1 MARSAGE
8 MPFLD
13 HLEELRSRII
23 RSLGALVVGFGAG
36 FWLVQRFKLVNFLQG
51 PIAPYLPD
59 GRLTV
64 LSPTDPVMITFKLAF
79 VTGLVLASPIIIWQ
93 IWAFLSPA
101 LYEKERKALVPSL
114 FAGLVLFL
122 LGATF
127 AWIFVVPKAIA
138 VLLTFQSG
146 AFNLM
151 FTYDAWF
158 SFVLQILLA
167 MGISAE
173 LPLLLIILT
182 ALGLTTPSALN
193 KFRRVAIVLSCIAGA
208 VLSPGTD
215 IVSMLMMTVP
225 LILLY
230 EVGIA
235 GSILVHRR
243 RLKRAAATVAL
254 VLVALGGLA
263 PRAGAQIPGQ
273 RPLPGQRPGVP
284 SDTTRRAGR
293 IDTASARRLGLP
305 TAPTRNFPGPDTVM
319 AALMDLSGYFKTRY
333 LADSANLNNN
343 DRAVRLGGR
352 AMTERDGR
360 ILEAAHIE
368 YREAGCDLVAQ
379 GDPRMFE
386 GSQVLVGNQVRYDT
400 CQQRGI
406 VDAALTT
413 FEQGM
418 GNWYI
423 RGNIG
428 VDSSAVRVFAARSEI
443 TSCSLPVPDYHFSA
457 KEVKWVSRS
466 LLVARPAVLYVRDV
480 PVAWIPFIFQET
492 KPGRRS
498 GILVPQFGFNDIVRP
513 DPGYSRQVTN
523 AGYYWAPNDY
533 FDLAARF
540 DWYANR
546 YTRWTLSAQYN
557 ILDRFFRGALDYG
570 RQNESTGDLAQF
582 IRWTHQQSFG
592 LTTTLSLNLDYATNS
607 RVIANNAVDPLLNTQ
622 QISSALNFTKRYT
635 WGSVTLG
642 GNRRQTMGT
651 DQVSM
656 LLPSLAVN
664 PKPFDVSS
672 NITWSPTLTFT
683 NQLDSDAKTYLM
695 FPGTGGTIDSVE
707 QTPSRRLS
715 TLSLGTPLRI
725 GNFTWQNSVVVADR
739 FDRKVAGITT
749 KIPNPDT
756 PDPTDSLVVDQTL
769 ASTFSTTMQWDT
781 GINLPLLFRSTW
793 KLTPSIGVTNRTSGP
808 FAIRNERTDGSFVV
822 QGKRM
827 TFGLAV
833 APTIFGRFGGIGPI
847 SAIRHTFSPLISWN
861 YAPEATVPEEYARAI
876 LTTNSA
882 PLTLKSRATQQL
894 TFQMSNN
901 FEAKERPAPGDT
913 LPGVEPRKFRL
924 LGISTSGIT
933 YDFEQAK
940 VPGKQGWA
948 TQSLSNSLLSDLVP
962 GFNLQFTHDLWDR
975 EVSSD
980 SAKFAPFLQSVSAS
994 FGLSANTFRAIGSL
1008 FGLGK
1013 PPARTGQS
1021 PGTQP
1026 AGIPTSIVGGGGV
1039 QQRTL
1044 YATNQLSGARRPF
1057 TANVNLTISRIRPNE
1072 QRGIE
1077 ASSNSTLGFSTSFSP
1092 TRFWG
1097 VTWQTMYNITTKAFD
1112 GQVVRLE
1119 RDLHDWRA
1127 GFNFVKNPNG
1137 NFALYFSIHLV
1148 DLPDLKLD
1156 YNQTSLR

>member
-13 HLEELRSRII
+13 HLEELRSRIL
-23 RSLGALVVGFGAG
+23 RSLGALVVAFGVG

-51 PIAPYLPD
+51 PIARYLPD
-59 GRLTV
+59 GKLTV

-79 VTGLVLASPIIIWQ
+79 VAGLVLASPIIIWQ
-93 IWAFLSPA
+93 VWGFLSPA
-101 LYEKERKALVPSL
+101 LYDRERKALVPSL
-114 FAGLVLFL
+114 FVGLGLFL
-122 LGATF
+122 LGCAF
-127 AWIFVVPKAIA
+127 AWIFVVPKAID

-182 ALGLTTPSALN
+182 ALGVTSPGALHR
-193 KFRRVAIVLSCIAGA
+193 FRRVAVVLSCIAGA

-235 GSILVHRR
+235 GSIVVHRR
-243 RLKRAAATVAL
+243 RLKRAAATAAL
-254 VLVALGGLA
+254 ILLGFALTA
-263 PRAGAQIPGQ
+263 PRAEAQIPGQ
-273 RPLPGQRPGVP
+273 RRDSLA
-284 SDTTRRAGR
+284 DTLRRRAGR

-305 TAPTRNFPGPDTVM
+305 SAPSRTFPGPDTVM
-319 AALMDLSGYFKTRY
+319 TALMALDGYYKTRY
-333 LADSANLNNN
+333 LSDSANLNNN

-352 AMTERDGR
+352 AMTERDNR

-386 GSQVLVGNQVRYDT
+386 DQQVLVGDKVRYDT
-400 CQQRGI
+400 CTQRGV
-406 VDAALTT
+406 VDEALTT
-413 FEQGM
+413 FDQGM
-418 GNWYI
+418 GNWFI
-423 RGNIG
+423 RGNLA

-443 TSCSLPVPDYHFSA
+443 TSCDLPVPDYHFAA

-513 DPGYSRQVTN
+513 DPGYNRQVTN

-533 FDLAARF
+533 FDAAVRF
-540 DWYANR
+540 DWYSDR
-546 YTRWTLSAQYN
+546 YTRWTISSQYN
-557 ILDRFFRGALDYG
+557 ILNRFFRGGLDYG
-570 RQNESTGDLAQF
+570 HQTETSGATSQS
-582 IRWTHQQSFG
+582 IRWSHQQSFG
-592 LTTTLSLNLDYATNS
+592 ITTTLSVNLDYATNS
-607 RVIANNAVDPLLNTQ
+607 RVVGNNAVDPLLNTQ
-622 QISSALNFTKRYT
+622 QMNSAANFTKRYS
-635 WGSVTLG
+635 WGQITAG
-642 GNRRQTMGT
+642 GRRSQTIGT
-651 DQVSM
+651 DEVHM
-656 LLPSLAVN
+656 TLPTLAIN
-664 PKPFDVSS
+664 PKPLDLST

-683 NQLDSDAKTYLM
+683 NQLDSDKKSYLT
-695 FPGTGGTIDSVE
+695 FPVAGSTAIDSVE

-715 TLSLGTPLRI
+715 TLTMGTPLRL
-725 GNFTWQNSVVVADR
+725 GSFTWQNNVVITDGYNS
-739 FDRKVAGITT
+739 KVSGIST
-749 KIPNPDT
+749 KIPNDVT
-756 PDPTDSLVVDQTL
+756 PDPTDSIVVDQQL
-769 ASTFSTTMQWDT
+769 ASTFSSTINWDT
-781 GINLPLLFRSTW
+781 GINLPLIARSTW
-793 KLTPSIGVTNRTSGP
+793 KLTPSIGVTNRTSGS
-808 FAIRNERTDGSFVV
+808 FAVRNERTDGRFVV
-822 QGKRM
+822 QGKRVN
-827 TFGLAV
+827 FGVSA
-833 APTIFGRFGGIGPI
+833 APTFFGRFGGIGPI
-847 SAIRHTFSPLISWN
+847 SAIRHTFSPLLNWS
-861 YAPEATVPEEYARAI
+861 YAPEASIPEEYARAVAA
-876 LTTNSA
+876 TPTAN
-882 PLTLKSRATQQL
+882 LTLKSRATQTL
-894 TFQMSNN
+894 SFTMSNN
-901 FEAKERPAPGDT
+901 FEAKEKLAPGDT
-913 LPGVEPRKFRL
+913 LQGVEPRKFRL
-924 LGISTSGIT
+924 LNITTSGIT

-948 TQSLSNSLLSDLVP
+948 TQTLSNSFLSDLVP
-962 GFNLQFTHDLWDR
+962 GFNLQITHDLWDR

-980 SAKFAPFLQSVSAS
+980 SAKLDPFLQAVSAS

-1013 PPARTGQS
+1013 PPDRTAAQPGQ
-1021 PGTQP
+1021 PQGML
-1026 AGIPTSIVGGGGV
+1026 PTSVVGQGGV
-1039 QQRTL
+1039 AQRTL
-1044 YATNQLSGARRPF
+1044 YATNSLAGARRPF
-1057 TANVNLTISRIRPNE
+1057 TANVNLTISRTRANAAQNIP
-1072 QRGIE
+1072 Q
-1077 ASSNSTLGFSTSFSP
+1077 SSNSTLGFSTSFSP

-1097 VTWQTMYNITTKAFD
+1097 VTWQTMYNISTKTFD
-1112 GQVVRLE
+1112 GQIMRLE

-1156 YNQTSLR
+1156 YNQTSIR

>member
-13 HLEELRSRII
+13 HLEELRSRIL
-23 RSLGALVVGFGAG
+23 RSLGALVVTFGAG
-36 FWLVQRFKLVNFLQG
+36 FWLVQHFKLVNFLQG

-79 VTGLVLASPIIIWQ
+79 VVGLVLASPIIIWQ
-93 IWAFLSPA
+93 TWAFLSPA
-101 LYEKERKALVPSL
+101 LYERERKALVPSL
-114 FAGLVLFL
+114 FAGLLLFL
-122 LGATF
+122 LGCTF
-127 AWIFVVPKAIA
+127 AWIFVVPKAIS
-138 VLLTFQSG
+138 VLLAFQPG

-158 SFVLQILLA
+158 GFVLQILLA

-182 ALGLTTPSALN
+182 ALGLTSPSALN
-193 KFRRVAIVLSCIAGA
+193 RFRRVAIVLSCIAGA
-208 VLSPGTD
+208 FLSPGAD

-235 GSILVHRR
+235 GSVLVHRR
-243 RLKRAAATVAL
+243 RLRRAAATAAL
-254 VLVALGGLA
+254 VLAGLGVFAA
-263 PRAGAQIPGQ
+263 PAQGQIPGQ
-273 RPLPGQRPGVP
+273 RRDSLA
-284 SDTTRRAGR
+284 DTTRRPGR

-305 TAPTRNFPGPDTVM
+305 SAPSRGFPGPDTVM

-333 LADSANLNNN
+333 LADTANLNNA
-343 DRAVRLGGR
+343 DRAVRLSGR
-352 AMTERDGR
+352 AMTERDNR

-368 YREAGCDLVAQ
+368 YRETGCDLVAR

-386 GSQVLVGNQVRYDT
+386 GPQVLVGNQVRYDT
-400 CQQRGI
+400 CVQRGV
-406 VDAALTT
+406 VDDALTT
-413 FEQGM
+413 FDQGM
-418 GNWYI
+418 GNWFI
-423 RGNIG
+423 RGNLG
-428 VDSSAVRVFAARSEI
+428 VDSSAVRVFAAHSQI
-443 TSCSLPVPDYHFSA
+443 TSCDLPVPDYHFAA

-492 KPGRRS
+492 RPGRRS

-513 DPGYSRQVTN
+513 DPGYNRQVTN
-523 AGYYWAPNDY
+523 AGYYWAPSDY
-533 FDLAARF
+533 FDVALRF
-540 DWYANR
+540 DWYSDRWTA
-546 YTRWTLSAQYN
+546 WTLSGQYN
-557 ILDRFFRGALDYG
+557 ILDRFFRGALDYT
-570 RQNESTGDLAQF
+570 RMDESSGAVSQSV
-582 IRWTHQQSFG
+582 RWSHQQTFG
-592 LTTTLSLNLDYATNS
+592 LTTTLSVNLDLATNS
-607 RVIANNAVDPLLNTQ
+607 RVISNNAIDPLVNTQ
-622 QISSALNFTKRYT
+622 QLGSAVNFTKRYN
-635 WGSVTLG
+635 WGSITAG
-642 GNRRQTMGT
+642 MRRSQSLGT
-651 DQVSM
+651 DQLSM
-656 LLPSLAVN
+656 SLPTLSVN
-664 PKPFDVSS
+664 PKPVDLSS
-672 NITWSPTLTFT
+672 SITWSPTLQVT
-683 NQLDSDAKTYLM
+683 NQLDRDPKSYLTL
-695 FPGTGGTIDSVE
+695 PGPGGTIDSVE

-715 TLSLGTPLRI
+715 SLTMGTPLRI
-725 GNFTWQNSVVVADR
+725 GNFTWQNNVAIADR

-769 ASTFSTTMQWDT
+769 ASTFSTTLQWDT
-781 GINLPLLFRSTW
+781 GINLPLLFRSSW
-793 KLTPSIGVTNRTSGP
+793 KLTPSIGVTNRTSGA
-808 FAIRNERTDGSFVV
+808 FAIRNERTDGAFVV
-822 QGKRM
+822 QGKRL
-827 TFGLAV
+827 TFGLAA
-833 APTIFGRFGGIGPI
+833 APTVFGRFGGIGPI

-861 YAPEATVPEEYARAI
+861 YAPEARIPEEYARAVAI
-876 LTTNSA
+876 TTTTPLELT
-882 PLTLKSRATQQL
+882 SRATQQL

-913 LPGVEPRKFRL
+913 MPGVEPRKFRL
-924 LGISTSGIT
+924 LNITTSGIT

-962 GFNLQFTHDLWDR
+962 GFNLQITHDLWDR

-980 SAKFAPFLQSVSAS
+980 SAQFSPFLQSVSAS

-1013 PPARTGQS
+1013 PPQRTGPTPGAP
-1021 PGTQP
+1021 PGTLP
-1026 AGIPTSIVGGGGV
+1026 SSVVGSGGV

-1057 TANVNLTISRIRPNE
+1057 SANVNLTISRTRENE
-1072 QRGIE
+1072 QRGI
-1077 ASSNSTLGFSTSFSP
+1077 ASSSNSTLGFSTSFSP

-1097 VTWQTMYNITTKAFD
+1097 VSWQTMYNITNKEFD
-1112 GQVVRLE
+1112 AQVIRLE

-1127 GFNFVKNPNG
+1127 GFNVVKNPNG

-1156 YNQTSLR
+1156 YNQTSIR

>member
-13 HLEELRSRII
+13 HLEELRSRIL
-23 RSLGALVVGFGAG
+23 RSLGALVVTFGVG
-36 FWLVQRFKLVNFLQG
+36 FWLVQHFKLVNFLQG
-51 PIAPYLPD
+51 PISPYLPD
-59 GRLTV
+59 GKLTV

-79 VTGLVLASPIIIWQ
+79 VTGLVLASPVIIWQ
-93 IWAFLSPA
+93 VWAFLSPA
-101 LYEKERKALVPSL
+101 LYDRERKALVPSL
-114 FAGLVLFL
+114 FAGLALFL
-122 LGATF
+122 LGCSF
-127 AWIFVVPKAIA
+127 AWIFVVPKAID

-182 ALGLTTPSALN
+182 ALGLTSPGALN
-193 KFRRVAIVLSCIAGA
+193 RFRRVAVVLSCIAGA
-208 VLSPGTD
+208 ILSPGTD

-235 GSILVHRR
+235 GSVVVHRR
-243 RLKRAAATVAL
+243 RLKRAAATAAL
-254 VLVALGGLA
+254 ILAGFALYT
-263 PRAGAQIPGQ
+263 PRAEAQIPGQ
-273 RPLPGQRPGVP
+273 RRDSLA
-284 SDTTRRAGR
+284 DTLQRRAGR

-305 TAPTRNFPGPDTVM
+305 SAPSRTFPGPDTVM
-319 AALMDLSGYFKTRY
+319 AALMQLDGYFKTRY
-333 LADSANLNNN
+333 LSDSANLNNA

-352 AMTERDGR
+352 AMTERDNR
-360 ILEAAHIE
+360 ILEAQHIE

-386 GSQVLVGNQVRYDT
+386 GPQVLVGNQVRYDT
-400 CQQRGI
+400 CNQRGV
-406 VDAALTT
+406 VDEALTT
-413 FEQGM
+413 FDQGM
-418 GNWYI
+418 GNWFI
-423 RGNIG
+423 RGNLG

-443 TSCSLPVPDYHFSA
+443 TSCDLPVPDYHFAA

-513 DPGYSRQVTN
+513 DPGYNRQVTN

-533 FDLAARF
+533 FDASVRF
-540 DWYANR
+540 DWYSER
-546 YTRWTLSAQYN
+546 YTKWTISTQYN
-557 ILDRFFRGALDYG
+557 ILDRFFRGAVDYG
-570 RQNESTGDLAQF
+570 RQTESSGATSQS
-582 IRWTHQQSFG
+582 IRWSHNQSFG
-592 LTTTLSLNLDYATNS
+592 LTTTLSVNLDYATNS
-607 RVIANNAVDPLLNTQ
+607 RVVGNNAVDPLLNTQ
-622 QISSALNFTKRYT
+622 QMNSAANFTKRYN
-635 WGSVTLG
+635 WGSITLG
-642 GNRRQTMGT
+642 GRRSQTIGT

-656 LLPSLAVN
+656 TLPTLAVN
-664 PKPFDVSS
+664 PKPLDIGTSF
-672 NITWSPTLTFT
+672 TWSPTLTFT
-683 NQLDSDAKTYLM
+683 NQLDSDAKSYLT
-695 FPGTGGTIDSVE
+695 FPIAGGGIDSVE

-715 TLSLGTPLRI
+715 TLTMGTPVRM
-725 GNFTWQNSVVVADR
+725 GSFTWQNNVVITDG
-739 FDRKVAGITT
+739 FSEKVSGISTR
-749 KIPNPDT
+749 IPNPNT
-756 PDPTDSLVVDQTL
+756 PDPTDSVVVDQQL
-769 ASTFSTTMQWDT
+769 ASTFSSTINWDT

-793 KLTPSIGVTNRTSGP
+793 KLTPSIGVANRTSGA
-808 FAIRNERTDGSFVV
+808 FAVRNERTDGRFVV
-822 QGKRM
+822 QGKRLS
-827 TFGLAV
+827 FGLAA
-833 APTIFGRFGGIGPI
+833 APTVFGRFGGIGPI
-847 SAIRHTFSPLISWN
+847 SAIRHTFSPLINWN
-861 YAPEATVPEEYARAI
+861 YAPEATIPEEYARAVASTPNPN
-876 LTTNSA
+876 LE
-882 PLTLKSRATQQL
+882 LRSRATQ
-894 TFQMSNN
+894 TISFSMSNN
-901 FEAKERPAPGDT
+901 FEAKERAAPGDT
-913 LPGVEPRKFRL
+913 MPGVEPRKFRL
-924 LGISTSGIT
+924 LNITTSGIT

-948 TQSLSNSLLSDLVP
+948 TQTLSNSFLSDLVP
-962 GFNLQFTHDLWDR
+962 GFNLQISHDLWDR
-975 EVSSD
+975 EVSND
-980 SAKFAPFLQSVSAS
+980 SAKFSPFLQSVSAS
-994 FGLSANTFRAIGSL
+994 FGLSANTFRSIGAL

-1013 PPARTGQS
+1013 PPERTGRTATTPGAM
-1021 PGTQP
+1021 PGTL
-1026 AGIPTSIVGGGGV
+1026 PTSVVGAGGV

-1057 TANVNLTISRIRPNE
+1057 SANVNLTISRIRENE
-1072 QRGIE
+1072 ARGIPQ
-1077 ASSNSTLGFSTSFSP
+1077 SSNSTLAFSTSFSP

-1097 VTWQTMYNITTKAFD
+1097 VSWQTMYNITTKNFD
-1112 GQVVRLE
+1112 GQILRLE

-1156 YNQTSLR
+1156 YNQTSIR

>member
-13 HLEELRSRII
+13 HLEELRSRIL
-23 RSLGALVVGFGAG
+23 RSLGALVVAFGAG
-36 FWLVQRFKLVNFLQG
+36 FWIVQRFKLVNFLQG
-51 PIAPYLPD
+51 PIQPYLTD
-59 GRLTV
+59 GKLTV

-79 VTGLVLASPIIIWQ
+79 VTGLVLASPVIIWQ

-114 FAGLVLFL
+114 FVGLGLFL
-122 LGATF
+122 LGCTF
-127 AWIFVVPKAIA
+127 AWVFVVPKAIS
-138 VLLTFQSG
+138 VLLTFQEG

-167 MGISAE
+167 LGISAE

-182 ALGLTTPSALN
+182 ALGVTTPGALN
-193 KFRRVAIVLSCIAGA
+193 RFRRVAIVLSCIAGA
-208 VLSPGTD
+208 ILSPGTD
-215 IVSMLMMTVP
+215 MVSMLMMTVP

-235 GSILVHRR
+235 GSIVVHRR
-243 RLKRAAATVAL
+243 RLKRAAATAAL
-254 VLVALGGLA
+254 ILAGFMLFA
-263 PRAGAQIPGQ
+263 PRAEAQIPGQ
-273 RPLPGQRPGVP
+273 RRDSLA
-284 SDTTRRAGR
+284 DTLQRRAGR

-305 TAPTRNFPGPDTVM
+305 SAPSRSFPGPDTVM
-319 AALMDLSGYFKTRY
+319 AALMALEGYFKTRY
-333 LADSANLNNN
+333 LSDSANLNNA
-343 DRAVRLGGR
+343 DRAVRLGGN
-352 AMTERDGR
+352 AMTERDSR
-360 ILEAAHIE
+360 VLEAAHIE

-386 GSQVLVGNQVRYDT
+386 GQQVLVGNQVRYDT
-400 CQQRGI
+400 CNQRGV
-406 VDAALTT
+406 VDEALTT
-413 FEQGM
+413 FDQGM
-418 GNWYI
+418 GNWFI
-423 RGNIG
+423 RGNLG

-443 TSCSLPVPDYHFSA
+443 TSCDLPVPDYHFAA

-513 DPGYSRQVTN
+513 DPGYNRQVTN
-523 AGYYWAPNDY
+523 TGYYWAPNDY
-533 FDLAARF
+533 FDIAGRF
-540 DWYANR
+540 DWYADR
-546 YTRWTLSAQYN
+546 YTKWTISAQYN

-570 RQNESTGDLAQF
+570 RQNESTGATSQF
-582 IRWTHQQSFG
+582 IRWSHQQSFG
-592 LTTTLSLNLDYATNS
+592 LTTTLQVNLDYATNS
-607 RVIANNAVDPLLNTQ
+607 RVVGNNAVDPLLNTQ
-622 QISSALNFTKRYT
+622 QMNSAANFTKRFN
-635 WGSVTLG
+635 WGNISLG
-642 GNRRQTMGT
+642 GNRRQTIGT

-656 LLPSLAVN
+656 ELPSFAVT
-664 PKPFDVSS
+664 PKPLDLS
-672 NITWSPTLTFT
+672 NSITWSPTLTFR
-683 NQLDSDAKTYLM
+683 NQLDSDPKTYLT
-695 FPGTGGTIDSVE
+695 FPTMGGGIDSVE

-715 TLSLGTPLRI
+715 TLNMATPLRV
-725 GNFTWQNSVVVADR
+725 GSFTWQNNVVVTDG
-739 FDRKVAGITT
+739 FNEKVVGVVT
-749 KIPNPDT
+749 KIPNPNT
-756 PDPTDSLVVDQTL
+756 PDPTDSVTVDQTL
-769 ASTFSTTMQWDT
+769 ASTFNTTINWDT

-793 KLTPSIGVTNRTSGP
+793 KLTPSIGVTNRTAGP
-808 FAIRNERTDGSFVV
+808 FAIRNERTDGGFVV
-822 QGKRM
+822 QGKRL
-827 TFGLAV
+827 TFGLAI
-833 APTIFGRFGGIGPI
+833 APTIFGRFGGIGPM
-847 SAIRHTFSPLISWN
+847 SAIRHSFSPLLNWS
-861 YAPEATVPEEYARAI
+861 YAPEATVPAEFARAVAI
-876 LTTNSA
+876 SPGT
-882 PLTLKSRATQQL
+882 PLEFKSRATQQL
-894 TFQMSNN
+894 TLSMSNN
-901 FEAKERPAPGDT
+901 FEAKERLAPGDT
-913 LPGVEPRKFRL
+913 MPGVEPRKFRL
-924 LGISTSGIT
+924 LNITTSGIT

-948 TQSLSNSLLSDLVP
+948 TQTLSNSLMSDLVP
-962 GFNLQFTHDLWDR
+962 GFNLQVTHDLWDR
-975 EVSSD
+975 EVASD
-980 SAKFAPFLQSVSAS
+980 SANFEPFLQAVTAS
-994 FGLSANTFRAIGSL
+994 FGLSSNTFRAIGAL

-1013 PPARTGQS
+1013 PPDRNAQS

-1026 AGIPTSIVGGGGV
+1026 SMMPTSVVGAGGV

-1057 TANVNLTISRIRPNE
+1057 TANVNLTISRTRANE

-1077 ASSNSTLGFSTSFSP
+1077 QTSNSTLGFSTAFSP

-1097 VTWQTMYNITTKAFD
+1097 VTWQTMYNITTKTFD
-1112 GQVVRLE
+1112 GQVLRLE

-1156 YNQTSLR
+1156 YNQTSIR

>member
-13 HLEELRSRII
+13 HLEELRSRIL

-59 GRLTV
+59 GKLTV

-93 IWAFLSPA
+93 IWGFLSPA
-101 LYEKERKALVPSL
+101 LYDKERKALVPSL
-114 FAGLVLFL
+114 FVGLLLFL
-122 LGATF
+122 LGAAF
-127 AWIFVVPKAIA
+127 AWIVIVPKAIS

-182 ALGLTTPSALN
+182 ALGLTNPAALN
-193 KFRRVAIVLSCIAGA
+193 RFRRVAIVLSCVAGA
-208 VLSPGTD
+208 FLSPGTD

-243 RLKRAAATVAL
+243 RLKRAAATAAL
-254 VLVALGGLA
+254 IIAGLAIFA
-263 PRAGAQIPGQ
+263 PRAEAQ
-273 RPLPGQRPGVP
+273 LPGQRRD
-284 SDTTRRAGR
+284 SLADTVRRAGR
-293 IDTASARRLGLP
+293 LDTASARRLGLP
-305 TAPTRNFPGPDTVM
+305 SAPSRSFPGPDTVM

-333 LADSANLNNN
+333 IADSANLNN
-343 DRAVRLGGR
+343 DTRSVKLGGR
-352 AMTERDGR
+352 AMTERDNR

-379 GDPRMFE
+379 GDPRMFD
-386 GSQVLVGNQVRYDT
+386 GPQVLVGNRVRYDT
-400 CQQRGI
+400 CIQRGV
-406 VDAALTT
+406 VDEALTT
-413 FEQGM
+413 FDQGM

-423 RGNIG
+423 RGNFG
-428 VDSSAVRVFAARSEI
+428 VDSSAVRVFAANSEI
-443 TSCSLPVPDYHFSA
+443 TSCDLPIPDYHFAA

-466 LLVARPAVLYVRDV
+466 LLVARPAVLYIRDV
-480 PVAWIPFIFQET
+480 PIAWIPFIFQET

-498 GILVPQFGFNDIVRP
+498 GILVPQFGFNDILRP
-513 DPGYSRQVTN
+513 DPGYNRQVTN

-533 FDLAARF
+533 FDAAIRF
-540 DWYANR
+540 DWYSKR
-546 YTRWTLSAQYN
+546 YTQWRLSTQYN
-557 ILDRFFRGALDYG
+557 ILDRFFRGAVDYNRMENTDG
-570 RQNESTGDLAQF
+570 SHSQG
-582 IRWTHQQSFG
+582 IRWAHQQTFG
-592 LTTTLSLNLDYATNS
+592 LTTTLSLNLDLSTNS
-607 RVIANNAVDPLLNTQ
+607 RVPSQNAIDPLANTQ
-622 QISSALNFTKRYT
+622 QMQSALNFTKRYN
-635 WGSVTLG
+635 WGSITAG
-642 GNRRQTMGT
+642 GTRTQEYST
-651 DQVSM
+651 DRVSM
-656 LLPSLAVN
+656 TLPSLAVN
-664 PKPFDVSS
+664 PKPVDISS
-672 NITWSPTLTFT
+672 NITWSPTLSFRNDLFTDPKTFLVLPV
-683 NQLDSDAKTYLM
+683 Q
-695 FPGTGGTIDSVE
+695 GGTADSVE

-715 TLSLGTPLRI
+715 TVNMTTPLRI
-725 GNFTWQNSVVVADR
+725 GSFTWQNSLLITDQYNK
-739 FDRKVAGITT
+739 KVAGIVI
-749 KIPNPDT
+749 KVPNDNT

-769 ASTFSTTMQWDT
+769 ASTFSTAINWDT
-781 GINLPLLFRSTW
+781 GINLPLLFRSSW

-808 FAIRNERTDGSFVV
+808 FAIRNERTDGGFVV
-822 QGKRM
+822 QGKRLV
-827 TFGLAV
+827 FGLAA
-833 APTIFGRFGGIGPI
+833 APTIFGRFGGFGPI
-847 SAIRHTFSPLISWN
+847 SAIRHTFGPVISWN
-861 YAPEATVPEEYARAI
+861 YAPKATIPEDFARAVAV
-876 LTTNSA
+876 TTTA
-882 PLTLKSRATQQL
+882 PVEFQSRATQQL
-894 TFQMSNN
+894 TVQMNNN
-901 FEAKERPAPGDT
+901 FEAKQRPAPGDT
-913 LPGVEPRKFRL
+913 MPGVEPRKFRL
-924 LGISTSGIT
+924 LSITTSGIT

-940 VPGKQGWA
+940 EPGKQGWA
-948 TQSLSNSLLSDLVP
+948 TQTLSNSFLSDLVP
-962 GFNLQFTHDLWDR
+962 GFNLQISHDLWDR
-975 EVSSD
+975 PVSND
-980 SAKFAPFLQSVSAS
+980 SAQFSPFLQSVSAS

-1013 PPARTGQS
+1013 PPDRTGS
-1021 PGTQP
+1021 APTAGQP
-1026 AGIPTSIVGGGGV
+1026 MIPSSVMGAGGV

-1044 YATNQLSGARRPF
+1044 YATNQLAGARRPF
-1057 TANVNLTISRIRPNE
+1057 TANVNLTIARTRPNE
-1072 QRGIE
+1072 QLDTPGT
-1077 ASSNSTLGFSTSFSP
+1077 SNSTLGFSTSFSP

-1097 VTWQTMYNITTKAFD
+1097 VTWQTMYNITTKEFD
-1112 GQVVRLE
+1112 AQVVRLE

-1156 YNQTSLR
+1156 YNQTSIR

>member
-1 MARSAGE
+1 MARNAGE

-13 HLEELRSRII
+13 HLEELRSRIL
-23 RSLGALVVGFGAG
+23 RSLGALVVAFGVG
-36 FWLVQRFKLVNFLQG
+36 FWLVQRFKLVNFLQS
-51 PIAPYLPD
+51 PIMPYLPD
-59 GRLTV
+59 GKLTV

-114 FAGLVLFL
+114 FVGLGLFL
-122 LGATF
+122 LGGTF
-127 AWIFVVPKAIA
+127 AWVFVVPKAIS
-138 VLLTFQSG
+138 VLLTFQEG

-167 MGISAE
+167 LGISAE

-182 ALGLTTPSALN
+182 ALGLTTPAALN
-193 KFRRVAIVLSCIAGA
+193 RFRRVAIVLSCIAGA
-208 VLSPGTD
+208 ILSPGTD
-215 IVSMLMMTVP
+215 MVSMLMMTVP

-235 GSILVHRR
+235 GSLVVHRR
-243 RLKRAAATVAL
+243 RLKRAAATAAL
-254 VLVALGGLA
+254 ILAGFMLVA
-263 PRAGAQIPGQ
+263 PRAEAQIPGQ
-273 RPLPGQRPGVP
+273 RRDSLA
-284 SDTTRRAGR
+284 DTLQRRAGR

-305 TAPTRNFPGPDTVM
+305 SAPSRSFPGPDTVM
-319 AALMDLSGYFKTRY
+319 AALMELEGYFKTRY
-333 LADSANLNNN
+333 LSDSANLNNA
-343 DRAVRLGGR
+343 DRAVRLGGN
-352 AMTERDGR
+352 AMTERDNR

-386 GSQVLVGNQVRYDT
+386 GAQVLVGNQVRYDT
-400 CQQRGI
+400 CNQRGV
-406 VDAALTT
+406 VDEALTT
-413 FEQGM
+413 FDQGM
-418 GNWYI
+418 GNWFI
-423 RGNIG
+423 RGNLG

-443 TSCSLPVPDYHFSA
+443 TSCDLPVPDYHFAA

-513 DPGYSRQVTN
+513 DPGYNRQVTN
-523 AGYYWAPNDY
+523 AGYYWAPSDY
-533 FDLAARF
+533 FDIAGRF
-540 DWYANR
+540 DWYADR
-546 YTRWTLSAQYN
+546 YTKWTISAQYN

-570 RQNESTGDLAQF
+570 RQNESTGSTSQF
-582 IRWTHQQSFG
+582 IRWSHQQSFG
-592 LTTTLSLNLDYATNS
+592 LTTTLSVNLDYATNS
-607 RVIANNAVDPLLNTQ
+607 RVVGNNAVDPLLNTQ
-622 QISSALNFTKRYT
+622 QMNSAANFTKRYN
-635 WGSVTLG
+635 WGSISLG
-642 GNRRQTMGT
+642 GNRRQVIGT

-656 LLPSLAVN
+656 ELPSFAVT
-664 PKPFDVSS
+664 PKPLDISS
-672 NITWSPTLTFT
+672 NITWSPTLTFR
-683 NQLDSDAKTYLM
+683 NQLDSDAKTYLT
-695 FPGTGGTIDSVE
+695 FPIAGGGVDSVE

-715 TLSLGTPLRI
+715 TLNMATPLRV
-725 GNFTWQNSVVVADR
+725 GSFTWQNSVVITDS
-739 FDRKVAGITT
+739 FNEKVVGITT
-749 KIPNPDT
+749 KIPNPNT
-756 PDPTDSLVVDQTL
+756 PDPTDSVVVDQTL
-769 ASTFSTTMQWDT
+769 ASTFNTSINWDT
-781 GINLPLLFRSTW
+781 GINLPLLFRSSW

-822 QGKRM
+822 QGKRL
-827 TFGLAV
+827 TFGLAA
-833 APTIFGRFGGIGPI
+833 APTFFGRFGGIGPI
-847 SAIRHTFSPLISWN
+847 SAIRHTFSPLINWN
-861 YAPEATVPEEYARAI
+861 YAPQATIPEEYARAVAI
-876 LTTNSA
+876 STTTPLQLT
-882 PLTLKSRATQQL
+882 SRATQ
-894 TFQMSNN
+894 TVTVSMSNN

-924 LGISTSGIT
+924 LNITTSGIT

-940 VPGKQGWA
+940 VPGQQGWA
-948 TQSLSNSLLSDLVP
+948 TQTLSNSLLSDLVP

-975 EVSSD
+975 PVAND
-980 SAKFAPFLQSVSAS
+980 SAKFEPFLQAVTAS

-1013 PPARTGQS
+1013 PPERTGTTTMPQTGL
-1021 PGTQP
+1021 PGGTF
-1026 AGIPTSIVGGGGV
+1026 PTSVVGAGGV

-1044 YATNQLSGARRPF
+1044 YATNQLAGARRPF
-1057 TANVNLTISRIRPNE
+1057 TANVNLTISRTRPNE
-1072 QRGIE
+1072 AANIE
-1077 ASSNSTLGFSTSFSP
+1077 GTSNSTLGFSTSFSP

-1097 VTWQTMYNITTKAFD
+1097 VTWQTMYNITTGAFD

-1156 YNQTSLR
+1156 YNQTSIR